1 MFTLANQQKD
11 LSLALRQAGIIPH
24 KAFAS
29 LAVRHRLNP
38 EDALAL
44 AQTHGQPAKIEH
56 MLDRGFKPD
65 QVLTVYEASE
75 AYSDTVHFKQP
86 QNAPLNL
93 LADFA
98 EWFLG
103 PEFTE
108 DELIDA
114 IELARSLGSHRN
126 GGYPLSGELGYV
138 LGWAKGIKEHD
149 LHQLEEIIWKGSD
162 DAPEEGFDLESAE
175 GQGDFD
181 T

>member
-1 MFTLANQQKD
+1 
-11 LSLALRQAGIIPH
+11 
-24 KAFAS
+24 
-29 LAVRHRLNP
+29 
-38 EDALAL
+38 
-44 AQTHGQPAKIEH
+44 

-65 QVLTVYEASE
+65 QVLTVYEASQ
-75 AYSDTVHFKQP
+75 AYFETVETKIGSFAQS
-86 QNAPLNL
+86 APLNL
-93 LADFA
+93 IADFA

-114 IELARSLGSHRN
+114 IELARSLGSHRH

-138 LGWAKGIKEHD
+138 LGWGKSIEEHD

-162 DAPEEGFDLESAE
+162 DAPDEGFNLEDAE